1 MWCFY
6 LNKNAFFRKR
16 KRKRMA
22 TDAAIAEALIRF
34 KGDEVAAAGW
44 FKDLFKSREQ
54 KETERAERAA
64 AEEEFR
70 EKERRSSLGPR
81 GRLIE
86 DAEKILRSKEYP
98 GLVRAR
104 MLLRRSV
111 LASDQALQEEDRARY
126 DAVADFLNGTRWT
139 RHNVPEG
146 FQADDWGAI
155 KALSEYKYA
164 DALATWAVRDILVR
178 RGQPLVKSANKQG

>member
-1 MWCFY
+1 
-6 LNKNAFFRKR
+6 
-16 KRKRMA
+16 MA
-22 TDAAIAEALIRF
+22 TDAAIAEALIRY

-98 GLVRAR
+98 GLVRAETR
-104 MLLRRSV
+104 LRRSG
-111 LASDQALQEEDRARY
+111 LASDQALYQEYKERFRA
-126 DAVADFLNGTRWT
+126 VSDFLNGTRWT
-139 RHNVPEG
+139 RRTVPEG
-146 FQADDWGAI
+146 FQADDWGSI
-155 KALSEYKYA
+155 KAFSEYKYVE
-164 DALATWAVRDILVR
+164 ALANWAARDILVR
-178 RGQPLVKSANKQG
+178 RDQPLIKSANKQG